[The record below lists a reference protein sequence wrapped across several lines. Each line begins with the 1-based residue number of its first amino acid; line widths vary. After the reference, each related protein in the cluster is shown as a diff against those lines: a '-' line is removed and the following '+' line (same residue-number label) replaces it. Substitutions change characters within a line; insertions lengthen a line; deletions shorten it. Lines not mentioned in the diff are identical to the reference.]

1 MDFIPV
7 VYNSLLMV
15 GQTVIIVLI
24 VIGVTFF
31 SMVLHELM
39 HGLTAYWLG
48 DDTAKVN
55 GRLTLNPIK
64 HIDPLLTIVLPVL
77 MALAG
82 MPIFG
87 GAKPVPYNPNKVRGG
102 EWGAALVA
110 IAGPLTNLILAFVC
124 FVVLAPIPG
133 SVPAIV
139 QLILYYGLMVNMG
152 FFAFNILPIPPLDG
166 SRVLYAVAPEGF
178 QRVMDGIER
187 MGLLLVFV
195 IVLVA
200 SPLLGRLMNIISNGV
215 LSGFAAILSPFG
227 L

>member
-1 MDFIPV
+1 
-7 VYNSLLMV
+7 MV

-124 FVVLAPIPG
+124 FVVLALIPG

-200 SPLLGRLMNIISNGV
+200 SPLLGQLMNIISNGV

>member
-1 MDFIPV
+1 MNFIPV

-124 FVVLAPIPG
+124 FVVLALIPG

-200 SPLLGRLMNIISNGV
+200 SPLLGQLMNIISNGV

>member
-1 MDFIPV
+1 MNFIPV
-7 VYNSLLMV
+7 VYNGLLMV

-124 FVVLAPIPG
+124 FVVLALIPG

-152 FFAFNILPIPPLDG
+152 FFAFNVLPIPPLDG

-187 MGLLLVFV
+187 MGLLLVFI

-200 SPLLGRLMNIISNGV
+200 SPLLGKLMSIISNGV

>member
-1 MDFIPV
+1 MNFIPV

-124 FVVLAPIPG
+124 FVVLALIPG